1 MKRVFAVLL
10 VASFGL
16 GAFAAR
22 ADDAALFASKCA
34 VCHGKDAKGGK
45 MAPKPIAGLPE
56 GQVKK
61 TLEEGK
67 GRMPSYKGK
76 LSDAEIGGLAKYVS
90 SLK

>member
-1 MKRVFAVLL
+1 MKRVFAALL

-45 MAPKPIAGLPE
+45 MAPKAIAGLPE
-56 GQVKK
+56 AEVKK

-67 GRMPSYKGK
+67 GKMPSYKNR
-76 LSDAEIGGLAKYVS
+76 LSDAEISGLAKYVAG
-90 SLK
+90 LK